1 MFSPIEQFDQIIK
14 LPLFLNNFEFSVTNV
29 TLSIFIVLFLIVYLF
44 SIYLK
49 KDMKLIPL
57 SGQIAFE
64 EIYKFIINIIK
75 DQMGL
80 KNLQILPIIIGLFF
94 LIWFSNLL
102 GLTPFGISFTSYMQI
117 TFFFSLSI
125 WLSTV
130 IWGLSS
136 NGLNFLKVFVPK
148 VGWQLVIVL
157 IIIELLSYGIR
168 AVSLAIRLSANI
180 TAGHTLLHVIGGLN
194 LGILKVSLILF
205 PVSFLLLLLILVLE
219 FGIAFVQSYVFV
231 MLTCIYINDAINITE
246 H

>member
-1 MFSPIEQFDQIIK
+1 MNSPIEQFDKIIK
-14 LPLFLNNFEFSVTNV
+14 IPLILKTVDISITNV
-29 TLSIFIVLFLIVYLF
+29 TISMLIVTCLILF
-44 SIYLK
+44 VYFVYNYSN
-49 KDMKLIPL
+49 MLIPL
-57 SGQIAFE
+57 SGQIVFE
-64 EIYKFIINIIK
+64 ELYKFVVNIVR
-75 DQMGL
+75 DQMGK
-80 KNLQILPIIIGLFF
+80 KNMEIVPIILTFF
-94 LIWFSNLL
+94 SLIWISNML
-102 GLTPFGISFTSYMQI
+102 GLSPFGISFTSYMQI